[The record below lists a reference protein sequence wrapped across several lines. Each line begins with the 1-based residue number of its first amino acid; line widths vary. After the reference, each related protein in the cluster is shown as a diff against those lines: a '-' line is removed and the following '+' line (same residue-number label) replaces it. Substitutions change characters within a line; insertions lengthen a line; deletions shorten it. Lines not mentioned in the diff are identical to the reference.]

1 MRGGGRV
8 LGGVGVHVV
17 YVPVN
22 LKVMLSHEKLP
33 QRHNASELSVWVS
46 CGEMRAPLLR
56 RGNHALFFSSVQ
68 YTEKWKK
75 QFSLDA
81 Y

>member
-1 MRGGGRV
+1 M

-22 LKVMLSHEKLP
+22 LKVMLSHGKLP

-56 RGNHALFFSSVQ
+56 RGNHALFFLFCAVHRKV
-68 YTEKWKK
+68 EKTI
-75 QFSLDA
+75 FTGCILI
-81 Y
+81 